1 MTIMP
6 LLWAGRIIV
15 LVIAGVA
22 YLIAGSP
29 TCSGL
34 MGLVSCAWGAFGA
47 AFGPVILLALY
58 WKRFTYGGALAGI
71 IAGFLVDV
79 LWYMFLAKTG
89 LYEIIPGFLAG
100 LIVSVGVSLLQKKPS
115 SEVEELFEKAR
126 QPIENTL
133 AE

>member
-1 MTIMP
+1 
-6 LLWAGRIIV
+6 
-15 LVIAGVA
+15 
-22 YLIAGSP
+22 
-29 TCSGL
+29 
-34 MGLVSCAWGAFGA
+34 
-47 AFGPVILLALY
+47 
-58 WKRFTYGGALAGI
+58 
-71 IAGFLVDV
+71 
-79 LWYMFLAKTG
+79 MFLAKTG